1 MSTQEPDS
9 GDLFSSGGGVPA
21 FDMAGFLSTCLRLW
35 WIPAASLFLGLG
47 AGVFLVRNAPPE
59 FLATS
64 EIKVERRAAT
74 SAISL
79 SGNPL
84 TVEGATAPEDL
95 KTIEKSFVN
104 PMLLKRVV
112 QEIKSAGLDGL
123 TLGGWPVGK
132 LQDDA
137 IAGFLMKDCKVL
149 LVPDTRLIQVSFSN
163 PDPLMAQRICN
174 TIVDQGIEYDRD
186 QRISAVG
193 VNIRYLKEEVKK
205 MEENL
210 KTSEEKLNT
219 YTRTLKNVSID
230 GTMNIVA
237 DQLKELDS
245 RSTQAKTERLKIESD
260 LAQIQSCQN
269 DPENLIKIDSIQK
282 MPAVVSLNSQIAES
296 NNKLSRLSLRYREDN
311 PYMRQ
316 AQSDLKELQSALLA
330 AILSAPKQV
339 EAALAG
345 AKKKEEGLLRERSS
359 QEEKVIQVRDLSVP
373 SRVLQRQIDADRLA
387 YEAALKRLSEELSQA
402 RSQPVLLQVV
412 NPAGFG
418 VPSGSKVLK
427 LFAASLVG
435 SLVAGLGLILLLSHL
450 DSSIKSPEEAEQFL
464 GLFVLSAI
472 PEYLPPK
479 DAPHQGPAGSSPWE
493 NCPAITDKFSSTA
506 EGIRSLR
513 AALRVIEEEEA
524 GNFILIASAVEAE
537 GKSFCAVNLAVAMA
551 QAGQRTLLVDADL
564 RQPSLERIVL
574 GNAGRDGLSN
584 FLQKE
589 CGLPSVIRSTSLPTL
604 DIVSA
609 GTPCPFPGETIT
621 RQGILDF
628 LTEAKPLYD
637 KIVVDSAP
645 VTTVSD
651 TLSFARLFPFVC
663 LVVRAGKTPKAATKR
678 ALELLRRSSA
688 RISGTVLN
696 FALRPFHSPLAGLEP
711 DHPAT
716 PSALLGISC
725 PACGKSYA
733 SLSECLTETSD
744 EGGTTVGSVRNL
756 KRKCACGGVFV
767 PALSGQRDTSADG
780 AARRKLF
787 GELVALLQ
795 SAGMTHDQARQ
806 QLLLTLKVWRNE
818 LSTDRRHD
826 ASAAGQERNRMF
838 QGLLKR
844 LVQAGLTEDQAR
856 SKMLHAA
863 ETWRK
868 AP

>member
-1 MSTQEPDS
+1 MSTQDPDS
-9 GDLFSSGGGVPA
+9 GDLFSSGGGAAA
-21 FDMAGFLSTCLRLW
+21 FDFAGFLRTSLRLW
-35 WIPAASLFLGLG
+35 WIPAAFLFLGLG
-47 AGVFLVRNAPPE
+47 AGLFLVKNAPPE

-64 EIKVERRAAT
+64 EIKVERRAST

-123 TLGGWPVGK
+123 TLGGWSIGK
-132 LQDDA
+132 LKDDA
-137 IAGFLMKDCKVL
+137 IAGYLMKDCKVL
-149 LVPDTRLIQVSFSN
+149 LVPDTRLIQVSFTN
-163 PDPLMAQRICN
+163 PDPVMAQRICN
-174 TIVDQGIEYDRD
+174 TIVEQGIEYDRD

-193 VNIRYLKEEVKK
+193 VNIRYLKDEVKK

-210 KTSEEKLNT
+210 RTSEEKLNT
-219 YTRTLKNVSID
+219 YTRTLRNVSID
-230 GTMNIVA
+230 STMNIVA

-260 LAQIQSCQN
+260 LAQIQGCQN
-269 DPENLIKIDSIQK
+269 DPEKLLKIESIQR
-282 MPAVVSLNSQIAES
+282 MPSIVSLNAQIADS
-296 NNKLSRLSLRYREDN
+296 NNKLAKLSLRYREDN

-316 AQSDLKELQSALLA
+316 AQSELKELQSALLA

-339 EAALAG
+339 EAALTG
-345 AKKKEEGLLRERSS
+345 AKKKEESLLREQAS

-402 RSQPVLLQVV
+402 RSQPVLLQIV
-412 NPAGFG
+412 NPAGPG
-418 VPSGSKVLK
+418 VPAGSKALK
-427 LFAASLVG
+427 FFATALVISL
-435 SLVAGLGLILLLSHL
+435 GLGFGLIFLIMHL

-464 GLFVLSAI
+464 GLSVLSAI
-472 PEYLPPK
+472 PEHVPPK
-479 DAPHQGPAGSSPWE
+479 DAPTHGPAGSSWE
-493 NCPAITDKFSSTA
+493 NCPAMSDKFSSTA

-524 GNFILIASAVEAE
+524 GNFILIASATEDE
-537 GKSFCAVNLAVAMA
+537 GKSFCAVNLAVAMG

-564 RQPSLERIVL
+564 RQPSLERIVF
-574 GNAGRDGLSN
+574 GNSGREGLSN
-584 FLQKE
+584 YLQRE
-589 CGLPSVIRSTSLPTL
+589 CGLPSIIRSTTLSNL

-609 GTPCPFPGETIT
+609 GTPCPFPAETIT
-621 RQGILDF
+621 RQGMLDF

-645 VTTVSD
+645 VAIVSD

-663 LVVRAGKTPKAATKR
+663 LVIRSGKTPKAASLR
-678 ALELLRRSSA
+678 ALELLKRSAA
-688 RISGTVLN
+688 RISGVVLN
-696 FALRPFHSPLAGLEP
+696 FAPRPFHSPLAGLEP
-711 DHPAT
+711 DQPDAAAVA
-716 PSALLGISC
+716 SGISC

-733 SLSECLTETSD
+733 SLSDCLSETSD
-744 EGGTTVGSVRNL
+744 EGGTSVGSVRNL
-756 KRKCACGGVFV
+756 KRKCTCGCVFV
-767 PALSGQRDTSADG
+767 PTLSSQRDTSDEG

-787 GELVALLQ
+787 GELVSLLKA
-795 SAGMTHDQARQ
+795 SGMTHEHARQ

-818 LSTDRRHD
+818 LSSDTRHD

-838 QGLLKR
+838 QELLKR
-844 LVQAGLTEDQAR
+844 LVQAGLTEDQAS